1 MKKLFQYISAT
12 LQFIRKD
19 IWRIRLKDQSRQ
31 KGFLIRQMRIILLAA
46 KGFDEDK
53 CQLRASALTFYSM
66 LSIVPIL
73 AMIFGVAKGFGFQIA
88 LEKQLMENFADHQ
101 EVLDQVMS
109 FANALLNNTRGGLI
123 AGVGVVL
130 LFWTVMKVLG
140 NIEDSFN
147 DIWEIKRPRAM
158 VRKFSDYLSI
168 MLIAP
173 LLMLLSGS
181 LTVYVTTQITHIM
194 ESIHV
199 LNYLAGLVSFGLRF
213 IPYLLVWLL
222 FTFMY
227 IVMPN
232 TKVDIR
238 SALFAGIIAGT
249 CFQLVEWG
257 YINFQ
262 IGVGRYNAIYGS
274 FAALPLF
281 LIWLQ
286 VSWLVVLFGAEI
298 SFAHQ
303 NVDRYELEIDASQVT
318 FEKKQL
324 LTILV
329 AHLFVKRFSQGE
341 PAYSTREVADELE
354 IPIRIVRQVIFE
366 LIEIGVISEIKTED
380 PKIVSYQPARSIEV
394 LSIKYIIDKLNTQ
407 GVDEIPEGNS
417 PIVKEI
423 KHSLEEFKGLIG
435 KSTANKLLKDL

>member
-1 MKKLFQYISAT
+1 M
-12 LQFIRKD
+12 D
-19 IWRIRLKDQSRQ
+19 
-31 KGFLIRQMRIILLAA
+31 
-46 KGFDEDK
+46 
-53 CQLRASALTFYSM
+53 
-66 LSIVPIL
+66 
-73 AMIFGVAKGFGFQIA
+73 
-88 LEKQLMENFADHQ
+88 
-101 EVLDQVMS
+101 
-109 FANALLNNTRGGLI
+109 
-123 AGVGVVL
+123 
-130 LFWTVMKVLG
+130 
-140 NIEDSFN
+140 
-147 DIWEIKRPRAM
+147 
-158 VRKFSDYLSI
+158 
-168 MLIAP
+168 
-173 LLMLLSGS
+173 
-181 LTVYVTTQITHIM
+181 
-194 ESIHV
+194 SIHY
-199 LNYLAGLVSFGLRF
+199 LNHFEDMVAFGLRF
-213 IPYLLVWLL
+213 IPYTLVWLL

-238 SALFAGIIAGT
+238 SAIFAGIIAGT

-341 PAYSTREVADELE
+341 PAYTTREVADELE
-354 IPIRIVRQVIFE
+354 IPIRVVRQVIFE

>member
-1 MKKLFQYISAT
+1 MSAT

-31 KGFLIRQMRIILLAA
+31 KGFLIRQARIILLAA

-199 LNYLAGLVSFGLRF
+199 LNYLNGLVSFGLRF
-213 IPYLLVWLL
+213 IPYALIWLL

-366 LIEIGVISEIKTED
+366 LIEIGVLSEIKTED

-435 KSTANKLLKDL
+435 KSAANKLLKDL

>member
-1 MKKLFQYISAT
+1 MSAT

-31 KGFLIRQMRIILLAA
+31 KGFLIRQARIILLAA

-199 LNYLAGLVSFGLRF
+199 LNYLDGLVSFGLRF
-213 IPYLLVWLL
+213 IPYALIWLL

-366 LIEIGVISEIKTED
+366 LIEIGVLSEIKTED

>member
-1 MKKLFQYISAT
+1 MKKLFHYIAT
-12 LQFIRKD
+12 ALQFIRKD

-46 KGFDEDK
+46 NGFDEDK

-88 LEKQLMENFADHQ
+88 LEKQLMENFAEHH

-158 VRKFSDYLSI
+158 VRKFSDYFSI

-194 ESIHV
+194 DSIHV
-199 LNYLAGLVSFGLRF
+199 LNYLDGLVSFGLRF
-213 IPYLLVWLL
+213 IPYALVWLL

-341 PAYSTREVADELE
+341 PAYTTREVADELE

-366 LIEIGVISEIKTED
+366 LIEIGVISEIKTEN

-417 PIVKEI
+417 PVVKEI

>member
-1 MKKLFQYISAT
+1 
-12 LQFIRKD
+12 
-19 IWRIRLKDQSRQ
+19 
-31 KGFLIRQMRIILLAA
+31 LLAGR
-46 KGFDEDK
+46 GFDEDK

-73 AMIFGVAKGFGFQIA
+73 AMIFGVAKGFGFQA
-88 LEKQLMENFADHQ
+88 TLEKQLVENFADHE
-101 EVLDQVMS
+101 EVLGPVMT
-109 FANALLNNTRGGLI
+109 FANALLDNTRGGLI
-123 AGVGVVL
+123 AGIGVVL

-140 NIEDSFN
+140 NIEHSFN

-181 LTVYVTTQITHIM
+181 LTIYVTTQITHIM
-194 ESIHV
+194 DSIQY
-199 LNYLAGLVSFGLRF
+199 LNYFEDLVAFGLRF
-213 IPYLLVWLL
+213 IPYTLVWLL

-238 SALFAGIIAGT
+238 SAIFAGIIAGT

-286 VSWLVVLFGAEI
+286 ISWLVVLFGAEL

-329 AHLFVKRFSQGE
+329 AHLFVKRFARGE
-341 PAYSTREVADELE
+341 PAYATREVADELD
-354 IPIRIVRQVIFE
+354 IPIRVVRQVIFE
-366 LIEIGVISEIKTED
+366 LMEIGVISEIKTED
-380 PKIVSYQPARSIEV
+380 PKIVAYQPARSIEF
-394 LSIKYIIDKLNTQ
+394 LSIKYIIDKLNSQ
-407 GVDEIPEGNS
+407 GIDEIPEGNS
-417 PIVKEI
+417 PVLQEI
-423 KHSLEEFKGLIG
+423 KQSLAEFKDIIG
-435 KSTANKLLKDL
+435 KSKSNKLLKDL